1 MRSPRHRSPRRSG
14 TSPAAAAAAGRAV
27 AAQAPNSRCCLHR
40 RPGPNKARVPWMPQ
54 QALALKRPFQC
65 IHAIVSPPWPRSGC
79 CDRRPRPSATRADP
93 PPPFKPVDQP
103 LSLVR
108 KMPLFCLDTI
118 CDSLISE
125 RTKTIAEKQI
135 QLQRKR
141 TKREVFIGPGL
152 RSRVRGRSSHES
164 RRGARACVGGVV
176 CERPA
181 RPAVG
186 PLPGCSGA
194 STRHGTLTARPLARQ
209 VGYTALLEL
218 YSPAHHTG
226 ASADAKP
233 ARRDRC
239 WVIGAPLAG

>member
-1 MRSPRHRSPRRSG
+1 MRSSRPHG
-14 TSPAAAAAAGRAV
+14 HDPAAATAAPVR
-27 AAQAPNSRCCLHR
+27 LH
-40 RPGPNKARVPWMPQ
+40 A
-54 QALALKRPFQC
+54 
-65 IHAIVSPPWPRSGC
+65 H
-79 CDRRPRPSATRADP
+79 ADP
-93 PPPFKPVDQP
+93 PPPFKPVDQA

-152 RSRVRGRSSHES
+152 RSSHDDCDRVTA
-164 RRGARACVGGVV
+164 GARACVGGVV